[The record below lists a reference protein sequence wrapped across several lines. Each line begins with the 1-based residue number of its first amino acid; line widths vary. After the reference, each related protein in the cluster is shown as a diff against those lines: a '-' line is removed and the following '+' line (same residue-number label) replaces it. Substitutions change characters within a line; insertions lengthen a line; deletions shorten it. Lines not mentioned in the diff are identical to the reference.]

1 VLRGTFKLR
10 SGATSDYYIDKYQF
24 GTRPAL
30 LRQVAEALAAELPE
44 GTEYVAG
51 TALGAVPLAVAVS
64 LARGLPSVLV
74 RPEGRDHGPVR
85 AVEGSLPPGARVA
98 LLEDVV
104 TTGSAALAAVEA
116 LREAGAKVIRVIAVV
131 DREEGGSAA
140 FEAAGVPYRA
150 LLRSRDLG
158 IGGKR

>member
-1 VLRGTFKLR
+1 
-10 SGATSDYYIDKYQF
+10 
-24 GTRPAL
+24 
-30 LRQVAEALAAELPE
+30 
-44 GTEYVAG
+44 
-51 TALGAVPLAVAVS
+51 
-64 LARGLPSVLV
+64 VLV

-85 AVEGSLPPGARVA
+85 AIEGSLPAGARVV

-116 LREAGAKVIRVIAVV
+116 LRAAGATVTRVLAVV

-158 IGGKR
+158 IGGAQ